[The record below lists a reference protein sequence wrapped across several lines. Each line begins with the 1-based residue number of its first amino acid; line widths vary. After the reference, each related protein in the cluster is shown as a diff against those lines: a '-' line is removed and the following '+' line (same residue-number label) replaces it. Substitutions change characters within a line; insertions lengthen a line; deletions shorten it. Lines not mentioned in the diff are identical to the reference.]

1 MQVFDFLWNN
11 LYSKSKVQEE
21 TLISSKIDIIK
32 KGDIEIDKY
41 NEIAITGTGKFYP
54 GKYKQEKVTIKVVDI
69 TQDEAIIN
77 EFLLWKYYNNNPL
90 FLKMK
95 GVCLSYGKA
104 YIVLENFLYTL
115 ETAIESRILNH
126 ENKLKITKQCLEVIS
141 YLQKEHQY
149 ILDIRPGVFSIN
161 EKMEIKL
168 IDFGLLVNHQYL
180 QNEELIINSHIKY
193 APPEYFN
200 KALTSNTESINL
212 INSSYDIWSFGC
224 LLIDIFSR
232 DSPLIQTNFTR
243 DQIISG
249 ILNGTFPSIPK
260 DINSLLNDII
270 SRCLNTNFLNRIS
283 IDELSANLR
292 VYINEF
298 SENANSMNDDPDSI
312 DESICQNP
320 LLKDNYVYTTKIDKD
335 INNVSKLINEQ
346 LQEKVQNLK
355 KNISSYEE
363 ITTKKIEENY
373 SSIIN
378 YLNKMKK
385 TQLETL
391 DKFKNR
397 LLTNILM
404 MQDYY
409 SNAMEDIIDIQN
421 KTAEIKLNITTLN
434 KFSNQDKYSNLLS
447 SIESGKEFI
456 QTIIE
461 KYSTDEKFSK
471 IAFIYDQNQNAAD
484 MFLEYSNNVS
494 SIYDNIYQQIQTLN
508 LSTNDLRYELSKSIG
523 LEEEIQKET
532 EENVKILNEEL
543 SNQIYLKA
551 QENSNIIIIYNHVAK
566 TITHIKYE
574 DSNFTRFNSKSYSLF
589 DPINKCVYISG
600 GLQDIKNKFSYD
612 NSFCKLSFSLNSQ
625 SEYIFKKEELC
636 SMSVPRISHTMIQ
649 LKANGNILVVISG
662 YNTKSCEA
670 YNSVLDI
677 WKPLPDLPS
686 ICSNP
691 ACIDYGDYI
700 YVYGGSNFDCV
711 YRCDIVNSEEIKWET
726 INFVV
731 NQGRLRKGMGIAV
744 IDNKMH
750 LFGGFDDNNMYDTV
764 YIIDNDKKDELLINF
779 EPNLTMPSKCF
790 FDSNII
796 QKENVFIFVDGMN
809 NVTEFQYATQEFYYY
824 A

>member
-1 MQVFDFLWNN
+1 
-11 LYSKSKVQEE
+11 
-21 TLISSKIDIIK
+21 
-32 KGDIEIDKY
+32 
-41 NEIAITGTGKFYP
+41 
-54 GKYKQEKVTIKVVDI
+54 
-69 TQDEAIIN
+69 
-77 EFLLWKYYNNNPL
+77 
-90 FLKMK
+90 
-95 GVCLSYGKA
+95 
-104 YIVLENFLYTL
+104 
-115 ETAIESRILNH
+115 
-126 ENKLKITKQCLEVIS
+126 
-141 YLQKEHQY
+141 
-149 ILDIRPGVFSIN
+149 
-161 EKMEIKL
+161 
-168 IDFGLLVNHQYL
+168 
-180 QNEELIINSHIKY
+180 
-193 APPEYFN
+193 
-200 KALTSNTESINL
+200 
-212 INSSYDIWSFGC
+212 
-224 LLIDIFSR
+224 
-232 DSPLIQTNFTR
+232 
-243 DQIISG
+243 
-249 ILNGTFPSIPK
+249 
-260 DINSLLNDII
+260 
-270 SRCLNTNFLNRIS
+270 
-283 IDELSANLR
+283 
-292 VYINEF
+292 
-298 SENANSMNDDPDSI
+298 MNDDPDSI

-421 KTAEIKLNITTLN
+421 KSAEIKLNITTLN

-625 SEYIFKKEELC
+625 
-636 SMSVPRISHTMIQ
+636 T
-649 LKANGNILVVISG
+649 
-662 YNTKSCEA
+662 
-670 YNSVLDI
+670 
-677 WKPLPDLPS
+677 
-686 ICSNP
+686 
-691 ACIDYGDYI
+691 
-700 YVYGGSNFDCV
+700 
-711 YRCDIVNSEEIKWET
+711 
-726 INFVV
+726 
-731 NQGRLRKGMGIAV
+731 
-744 IDNKMH
+744 
-750 LFGGFDDNNMYDTV
+750 
-764 YIIDNDKKDELLINF
+764 
-779 EPNLTMPSKCF
+779 
-790 FDSNII
+790 
-796 QKENVFIFVDGMN
+796 
-809 NVTEFQYATQEFYYY
+809 
-824 A
+824 